1 MGMQVDRAPAPTGS
15 DIAHARDP
23 HGRFVQTG
31 EELSPHTAVS
41 RASKKRMLNERDY
54 MRRIVETFTLDDIE
68 KIIASVKRDAE
79 GGADVDVKVVN
90 ASREWLGKYLLGNAR
105 VSLDDCE
112 RQPAIVKRR

>member
-1 MGMQVDRAPAPTGS
+1 MSTKVDRAPAPAGT
-15 DIAHARDP
+15 DIARARD
-23 HGRFVQTG
+23 GRFVQTG
-31 EELSPHTAVS
+31 EEPSPRTTVT

-90 ASREWLGKYLLGNAR
+90 ASREWLGKYILGNAR

-112 RQPAIVKRR
+112 RRPAIVKRK

>member
-1 MGMQVDRAPAPTGS
+1 MSTKVERAFGQATS
-15 DIAHARDP
+15 DHARARDGRGKFATDDEP
-23 HGRFVQTG
+23 HPQN
-31 EELSPHTAVS
+31 ELK
-41 RASKKRMLNERDY
+41 RESKRRLRNERDY

-90 ASREWLGKYLLGNAR
+90 ASREWLGKYVLGNAR

-112 RQPAIVKRR
+112 RRPAIVKRK